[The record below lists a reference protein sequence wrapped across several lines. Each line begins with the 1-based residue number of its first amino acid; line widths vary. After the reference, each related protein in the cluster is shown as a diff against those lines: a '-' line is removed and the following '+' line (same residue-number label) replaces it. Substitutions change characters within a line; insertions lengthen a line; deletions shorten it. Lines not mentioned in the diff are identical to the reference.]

1 MKKLII
7 ISVLGFWA
15 VSCSDSSVKY
25 TEAVINQEFNIKV
38 GESAVLVDQGMV
50 IKFKFVG
57 DDSRCPTGAVCVWE
71 GNATVILELKNS
83 NLDTLTA
90 NLNTSIEPKIVN
102 FSNLII
108 ELKSLTPY
116 PKLNESINP
125 NDYVTKLLI
134 RK

>member
-7 ISVLGFWA
+7 ITVLGFWA

-25 TEAVINQEFNIKV
+25 TEVVINQEFNIKV

-50 IKFKFVG
+50 IKFKSVG

-90 NLNTSIEPKIVN
+90 NLNTSIEPQIVN

-108 ELKSLTPY
+108 QLKSLTPY
-116 PKLNESINP
+116 PKLNELINP
-125 NDYVTKLLI
+125 NDYVAKLLI